1 MSLTMCVMLISLPC
15 GLLQPLAKV
24 GRSKLLRVLASAYI
38 EIIRGTPAL
47 LQLFYIYFVLPA
59 FGIRLN
65 PFMAGVIG
73 LSINYSAYLS
83 EVYRAGIV
91 AVPKGQVEA
100 AKASMSNGSRRP
112 IPAAISIS
120 LSAAAMPASP
130 VTPIRRNA

>member
-1 MSLTMCVMLISLPC
+1 MTDPVTIAPASGRLGVLTPGMGAVS
-15 GLLQPLAKV
+15 
-24 GRSKLLRVLASAYI
+24 S
-38 EIIRGTPAL
+38 T
-47 LQLFYIYFVLPA
+47 
-59 FGIRLN
+59 
-65 PFMAGVIG
+65 FMAGVIG
-73 LSINYSAYLS
+73 LSINCSAYLS